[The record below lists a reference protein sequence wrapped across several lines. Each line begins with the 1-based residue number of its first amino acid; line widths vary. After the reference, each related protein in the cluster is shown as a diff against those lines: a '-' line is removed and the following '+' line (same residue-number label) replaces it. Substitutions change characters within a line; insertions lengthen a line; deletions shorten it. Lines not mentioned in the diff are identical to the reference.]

1 MNKQATVNSILY
13 KIRQLPDEKIK
24 EINDFVDFLHTKNDS
39 TLLTQKGINK
49 STLGSTDFVLP
60 EESENFNSL
69 NEPEGSYIET
79 SVIQLTKTKLSNSI
93 KTLPD
98 SFSIDELIDRL
109 IFMEKV
115 EEGLRDSEDGKVS
128 SNEDVKTL
136 IDQWLK

>member
-1 MNKQATVNSILY
+1 MNRQAIFNSTMD

-24 EINDFVDFLHTKNDS
+24 EINDFVDFLHSKNDS
-39 TLLTQKGINK
+39 ALTQSGTNK
-49 STLGSTDFVLP
+49 SILEPNNFCFPD
-60 EESENFNSL
+60 ESEKLSYL
-69 NEPEGSYIET
+69 NEPEQSYIEA
-79 SVIQLTKTKLSNSI
+79 SVIQLTKKKLSNSI

-115 EEGLRDSEDGKVS
+115 EEGLRDSADGKVS
-128 SNEDVKTL
+128 SDEDVKNL